1 MEYCHVSWTEAW
13 GMTIT
18 YRKWLID
25 RKKKEQQKLAEAEK
39 KAVKAPPSRP
49 GRKK

>member
-13 GMTIT
+13 GMTIA
-18 YRKWLID
+18 YRKWLIE
-25 RKKKEQQKLAEAEK
+25 RKRKENEKRAEAEK
-39 KAVKAPPSRP
+39 KAAKQPA